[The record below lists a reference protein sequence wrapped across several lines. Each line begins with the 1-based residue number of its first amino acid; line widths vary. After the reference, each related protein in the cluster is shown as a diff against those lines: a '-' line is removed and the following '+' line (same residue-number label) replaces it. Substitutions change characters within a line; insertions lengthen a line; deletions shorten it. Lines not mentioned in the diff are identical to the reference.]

1 MWTQDY
7 PVVDNLWLSAVVA
20 AIPIVFFFIALAVLR
35 MKGHVAALITVALAV
50 LLAVIAYGMP
60 ASMALAATGYGFLF
74 GIWPIS
80 WIIVAAV
87 FLYKLTLK
95 TGQFEIIRSSVLTIT
110 ADQRLQMVLIGF
122 CFGAFL

>member
-1 MWTQDY
+1 
-7 PVVDNLWLSAVVA
+7 
-20 AIPIVFFFIALAVLR
+20 

-50 LLAVIAYGMP
+50 LVAVIAYGMP
-60 ASMALAATGYGFLF
+60 TSMALAATGYGFLF
-74 GIWPIS
+74 GLWPIS

-87 FLYKLTLK
+87 FLYKLTVE

-122 CFGAFL
+122 